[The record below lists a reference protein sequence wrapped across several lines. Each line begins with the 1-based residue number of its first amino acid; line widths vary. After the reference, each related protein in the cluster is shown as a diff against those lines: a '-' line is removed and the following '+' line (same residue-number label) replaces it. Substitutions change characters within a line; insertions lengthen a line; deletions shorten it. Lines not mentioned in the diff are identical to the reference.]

1 MSNPFD
7 LGNLGGLGGLGGMMA
22 SFQQQMQEAQA
33 KAEAATFESEA
44 GGGLVKVVVSGKMT
58 VESIQIA
65 DDAFEEKDM
74 LEDLL
79 MVAINNG
86 LQKAQQNMQQ
96 EMGALTAGLPIPP
109 GMLGF

>member
-1 MSNPFD
+1 
-7 LGNLGGLGGLGGMMA
+7 MME
-22 SFQQQMQEAQA
+22 SFQQQMQETQA
-33 KAEAATFESEA
+33 KAEAATFEAEA
-44 GGGLVKVVVSGKMT
+44 GGGLVKVVVNGKME
-58 VESIQIA
+58 VESINIS

-79 MVAINNG
+79 IVAINNG

-96 EMGALTAGLPIPP
+96 EMSSLTAGLPIPP

>member
-7 LGNLGGLGGLGGMMA
+7 LGGLGGLGGMMA
-22 SFQQQMQEAQA
+22 SFQQQMKETQA
-33 KAEAATFESEA
+33 KAEAATFEASA
-44 GGGLVKVVVSGKMT
+44 GGGLVQVVVNGKME
-58 VESIQIA
+58 VESISISEN
-65 DDAFEEKDM
+65 AFDEKDM

-79 MVAINNG
+79 VVALNNG

-96 EMGALTAGLPIPP
+96 EMSALTSGLPIPP